1 MPRTI
6 FWESTNMRLRIVD
19 YVANLGGGVR
29 FCEQTVRALVPGRDL
44 AVELVSHGAELRRYE
59 ELLRSVDHVSFI
71 DIPPANL
78 PTFRGFSGFR
88 GANRLNRLLRL
99 GMKDFHYDVPDL
111 VLEDCDLVWFPW
123 IHRHRIPRAP
133 GAKVIASLHD
143 LIFLQLPELF
153 PRWGRASEEKTIGS
167 WLASNAKIATSSH
180 ATVSTLVRIFKCEP
194 ARLNVIP
201 LSGQHVREEESTRK
215 APPAVGG
222 SGYLLCPANTTPHKN
237 HEVLFAGVAAAGTE
251 RPLVLTG
258 GETDFWTSQGLRAA
272 ALRRSATKAGLSW
285 GRSLVGL
292 GYVDDATYFDL
303 LDGAWALVMPTL
315 AEGGGSFPVL
325 EAMLRGVPTVV
336 SDIPVMREMV
346 ERVAGS
352 VLWFDPRDPNALAS
366 QLRELASDYP
376 RYKRKAVEQ
385 ISTIRMRSWV
395 DVASDYAELMGL

>member
-1 MPRTI
+1 
-6 FWESTNMRLRIVD
+6 MRLRIVD

-29 FCEQTVRALVPGRDL
+29 FCEQTIRALVPGRDL

-59 ELLRSVDHVSFI
+59 ELLRSVDQVSFL

-78 PTFRGFSGFR
+78 PRFRGFSGFR

-99 GMKDFHYDVPDL
+99 GMTDFHYEVPAR
-111 VLEDCDLVWFPW
+111 VFEDCDLVWFPW
-123 IHRHRIPRAP
+123 IHRHRIPRAR

-153 PRWGRASEEKTIGS
+153 PGWGRRSEEETIGS
-167 WLASNAKIATSSH
+167 WLASNAKIVTSSH
-180 ATVSTLVRIFKCEP
+180 ATVSALVQIFRCEP
-194 ARLNVIP
+194 GRLNVIP
-201 LSGQHVREEESTRK
+201 LSGQHVREGAATRK
-215 APPAVGG
+215 TPLVFGG

-237 HEVLFAGVAAAGTE
+237 HEVLFAGVAAAGIE

-258 GETDFWTSQGLRAA
+258 GETDFWTSNGLRAA
-272 ALRRSATKAGLSW
+272 ALRRCATEAGLVW

-292 GYVDDATYFDL
+292 GYVDDPTYFDL
-303 LDGAWALVMPTL
+303 LDGAWALVMPSL

-325 EAMLRGVPTVV
+325 EAMLRGVPSVV

-346 ERVAGS
+346 ERVCGS
-352 VLWFDPRDPNALAS
+352 VLWFDPRDPNALAA
-366 QLRELASDYP
+366 QLRALESDYP
-376 RYKRKAVEQ
+376 RYKGAAVEQ
-385 ISTIRMRSWV
+385 ISTIQVRSWV

>member
-1 MPRTI
+1 
-6 FWESTNMRLRIVD
+6 MRLRIVD

-29 FCEQTVRALVPGRDL
+29 FCEQTIRALVPGRNL
-44 AVELVSHGAELRRYE
+44 AVELVSHGDELRRYE
-59 ELLRSVDHVSFI
+59 DLLRSVDHVSFL

-99 GMKDFHYDVPDL
+99 GKMDFHYDVPKHAL
-111 VLEDCDLVWFPW
+111 ADCDLVWFPW
-123 IHRHRIPRAP
+123 IHRHRIPRHP

-143 LIFLQLPELF
+143 LIFLHLPELV
-153 PRWGRASEEKTIGS
+153 PRWGRVSEQGTIGS
-167 WLASNAKIATSSH
+167 WLASDSKIVASSH
-180 ATVSTLVRIFKCEP
+180 ATVSALVKIFKCEP
-194 ARLNVIP
+194 GRLHVIP
-201 LSGQHVREEESTRK
+201 LSGRHVREGETTRNT
-215 APPAVGG
+215 PPAVGR
-222 SGYLLCPANTTPHKN
+222 SGYLLYPGNTTAHKN
-237 HEVLFAGVAAAGTE
+237 HEVLFAGVAAAGID

-258 GETDFWTSQGLRAA
+258 GETDFWTSPALRAG
-272 ALRRSATKAGLSW
+272 ALRRSATHAGLTW

-303 LDGAWALVMPTL
+303 LEGAWAVVMPSL

-346 ERVAGS
+346 ERVGGS
-352 VLWFDPRDPNALAS
+352 VLWFDPRDPNALAA
-366 QLRELASDYP
+366 QLRELERNYP
-376 RYKRKAVEQ
+376 RYKKSAVEQ
-385 ISTIRMRSWV
+385 IPTIRIRSWA

>member
-1 MPRTI
+1 
-6 FWESTNMRLRIVD
+6 MRLRIVD

-59 ELLRSVDHVSFI
+59 ELLRSVDHVSFL

-99 GMKDFHYDVPDL
+99 GKTDFHYDVPDL
-111 VLEDCDLVWFPW
+111 ALEDCDLVWFPW

-153 PRWGRASEEKTIGS
+153 PGWGRASEEKTIGS
-167 WLASNAKIATSSH
+167 WLASNAKIVTSSH
-180 ATVSTLVRIFKCEP
+180 ATVSALVKIFKCEP
-194 ARLNVIP
+194 GRLNVIP
-201 LSGQHVREEESTRK
+201 LSGHHVREGESTRK
-215 APPAVGG
+215 TSPAVGG

-237 HEVLFAGVAAAGTE
+237 HEVLFAGVAAAGIE

-258 GETDFWTSQGLRAA
+258 GETDFWTSNGLRAI
-272 ALRRSATKAGLSW
+272 ALRRRAREAGLSW
-285 GRSLVGL
+285 GSSLVGL
-292 GYVDDATYFDL
+292 GYVDDAAYFDL

-315 AEGGGSFPVL
+315 GEGGGSFPVL

-346 ERVAGS
+346 ERVGGS

-366 QLRELASDYP
+366 QLRELESDYP
-376 RYKRKAVEQ
+376 RYKKAAVEQ

-395 DVASDYAELMGL
+395 DVASDYAALMGL

>member
-1 MPRTI
+1 
-6 FWESTNMRLRIVD
+6 MRLRIVD

-29 FCEQTVRALVPGRDL
+29 FCEQTIRALVPGRDL

-59 ELLRSVDHVSFI
+59 ELLRSVDQVSFL

-78 PTFRGFSGFR
+78 PRFRGFSGFR

-99 GMKDFHYDVPDL
+99 GMMDFHYDVPEGAF
-111 VLEDCDLVWFPW
+111 EDCDLVWFPW
-123 IHRHRIPRAP
+123 LHRHRIPSAR
-133 GAKVIASLHD
+133 GAKAIASLRD

-153 PRWGRASEEKTIGS
+153 PGWGRASEEKTIGS
-167 WLASNAKIATSSH
+167 WLASKARIVASSR
-180 ATVSTLVRIFKCEP
+180 ATVSALVQIFKCEP
-194 ARLNVIP
+194 SRLDVIP
-201 LSGQHVREEESTRK
+201 LSGLHVRVGESARK
-215 APPAVGG
+215 APPAIAG

-237 HEVLFAGVAAAGTE
+237 HEVLFAGVAAAGIG

-258 GETDFWTSQGLRAA
+258 GETDFWNSLALRAH
-272 ALRRSATKAGLSW
+272 ALRRSATEAGLSW

-292 GYVDDATYFDL
+292 GYVDDAAYFDL

-346 ERVAGS
+346 DRVGGS
-352 VLWFDPRDPNALAS
+352 VLWFDPRDPKTLAS
-366 QLRELASDYP
+366 QLRELESDYP
-376 RYKRKAVEQ
+376 RYKRAAVEQ
-385 ISTIRMRSWV
+385 ISTIRIRSWA
-395 DVASDYAELMGL
+395 DVASDYATLMGL